1 MQNKIQDKVIE
12 VLQISPIVPVV
23 VIEDLKDAVPL
34 AQSLIEGG
42 IPIIEVTL
50 RSNCA
55 LEAIELIAKN
65 VPKMHVGAGT
75 ILNLNQLEQAQNRG
89 AEFLISPG
97 LTPSLLEYA
106 KKKDMPLIPGVSSSS
121 EVMQALELGYNALKF
136 FPAEYCGG
144 AKLLNAFNGPF
155 KGVKFCPTGG
165 ISVDNMHAYLKL
177 ENVLCV
183 GGSWLTPRN
192 LVQNKEWDKIIEL
205 CKQALANIKT

>member
-1 MQNKIQDKVIE
+1 MQDKIIE

-23 VIEDLKDAVPL
+23 VIEDLNDAVPL

-50 RSNCA
+50 RSSCA

-65 VPKMHVGAGT
+65 VPKMRVGAGT
-75 ILNLNQLEQAQNRG
+75 ILNPTQLEQAQNRG

-97 LTPSLLEYA
+97 LTIKLLEHA
-106 KKKDMPLIPGVSSSS
+106 KKKNMPLIPGVSSSS

-144 AKLLNAFNGPF
+144 VKLLNAFNGPF

-165 ISVDNMHAYLKL
+165 ISADNMRSYLNL

-183 GGSWLTPRN
+183 GGSWLTPKD
-192 LVQNKEWDKIIEL
+192 LIQNKEWDKITEI
-205 CKQALANIKT
+205 CKRALA

>member
-1 MQNKIQDKVIE
+1 MQDKIIE

-23 VIEDLKDAVPL
+23 VIEDIKDAVPL

-42 IPIIEVTL
+42 IQIIEVTL
-50 RSNCA
+50 RSSCA

-65 VPKMHVGAGT
+65 VPKMRVGAGT
-75 ILNLNQLEQAQNRG
+75 ILNPTQLEQAQNRG

-97 LTPSLLEYA
+97 LTIKLLEYA

-121 EVMQALELGYNALKF
+121 EVMQALELGYSALKF

-144 AKLLNAFNGPF
+144 VKLLNAFNGPF

-165 ISVDNMHAYLKL
+165 ISADNMRSYLNL

-183 GGSWLTPRN
+183 GGSWLTPKN
-192 LVQNKEWDKIIEL
+192 LIQNKEWDKITEI
-205 CKQALANIKT
+205 CKRSLALR

>member
-1 MQNKIQDKVIE
+1 MQDKIIE
-12 VLQISPIVPVV
+12 ILQISPIVPVV
-23 VIEDLKDAVPL
+23 VIEDIKDAVPL

-42 IPIIEVTL
+42 IQIIEVTL
-50 RSNCA
+50 RSSCA

-65 VPKMHVGAGT
+65 VPKMRVGAGT
-75 ILNLNQLEQAQNRG
+75 ILNPTQLEQAQNRG

-97 LTPSLLEYA
+97 LTIKLLEHA

-121 EVMQALELGYNALKF
+121 EVIQALELGYSALKF

-144 AKLLNAFNGPF
+144 VKLLNAFNGPF

-165 ISVDNMHAYLKL
+165 ISADNMHSYLNL

-183 GGSWLTPRN
+183 GGSWLTPKN
-192 LVQNKEWDKIIEL
+192 LIQNKEWDKITEI
-205 CKQALANIKT
+205 CKRSLVLR

>member
-1 MQNKIQDKVIE
+1 MQDKIIE

-23 VIEDLKDAVPL
+23 VIEDIKDAVPL

-42 IPIIEVTL
+42 IQIIEVTL
-50 RSNCA
+50 RSSCA

-65 VPKMHVGAGT
+65 VPKMRVGAGT
-75 ILNLNQLEQAQNRG
+75 ILNPIQLEQAQNRG

-97 LTPSLLEYA
+97 LTIKLLEYA

-144 AKLLNAFNGPF
+144 VKLLNAFNGPF

-165 ISVDNMHAYLKL
+165 ISIDNMRSYLNL

-183 GGSWLTPRN
+183 GGSWLTPKN
-192 LVQNKEWDKIIEL
+192 LIQNKEWDKITEI
-205 CKQALANIKT
+205 CKRSLAGI

>member
-1 MQNKIQDKVIE
+1 MQDKIIE

-23 VIEDLKDAVPL
+23 VIENIKDAVPL

-42 IPIIEVTL
+42 IQIIEVTL
-50 RSNCA
+50 RSSCA

-65 VPKMHVGAGT
+65 VPKMCVGAGT
-75 ILNLNQLEQAQNRG
+75 ILNPTQLEQAQNRG

-97 LTPSLLEYA
+97 LTIKLLEYA

-121 EVMQALELGYNALKF
+121 EVMQALELGYSALKF

-144 AKLLNAFNGPF
+144 VKLLNAFNGPF

-165 ISVDNMHAYLKL
+165 ISADNMRSYLDL

-183 GGSWLTPRN
+183 GGSWLTPKN
-192 LVQNKEWDKIIEL
+192 LIQNKEWDKITEI
-205 CKQALANIKT
+205 CKRALALR

>member
-1 MQNKIQDKVIE
+1 MQDKIIE
-12 VLQISPIVPVV
+12 ILQISPIVPVV
-23 VIEDLKDAVPL
+23 VIEDIKDAVPL
-34 AQSLIEGG
+34 AQSLIDGG

-50 RSNCA
+50 RSSCA

-65 VPKMHVGAGT
+65 VPKMRVGAGT
-75 ILNLNQLEQAQNRG
+75 ILNPTQLEQAQNRG

-97 LTPSLLEYA
+97 LTIKLLEHA

-121 EVMQALELGYNALKF
+121 EVMQALELGYSALKF

-144 AKLLNAFNGPF
+144 VKLLNAFNGPF

-165 ISVDNMHAYLKL
+165 ISADNMHSYLNL

-183 GGSWLTPRN
+183 GGSWLTPKD
-192 LVQNKEWDKIIEL
+192 LIQNKEWDKITEI
-205 CKQALANIKT
+205 CKRSLALR

>member
-1 MQNKIQDKVIE
+1 MQNKVLE

-50 RSNCA
+50 RSSCA

-65 VPKMHVGAGT
+65 VPKMRVGAGT
-75 ILNLNQLEQAQNRG
+75 ILNSAQLEQAQNRG

-144 AKLLNAFNGPF
+144 VKLLNAFNGPF
-155 KGVKFCPTGG
+155 KGVQFCPTGG

-183 GGSWLTPRN
+183 GGSWLTPKN
-192 LVQNKEWDKIIEL
+192 LVQNKEWDKIVEI
-205 CKQALANIKT
+205 CKRALA

>member
-1 MQNKIQDKVIE
+1 MQDKIIE

-23 VIEDLKDAVPL
+23 VVENVKDAVPL

-50 RSNCA
+50 RSSCA
-55 LEAIELIAKN
+55 LEVIELIAKN
-65 VPKMHVGAGT
+65 VPKMRVGAGT
-75 ILNLNQLEQAQNRG
+75 ILNPTQLEQAQNRG

-97 LTPSLLEYA
+97 LTIKLLEHA

-144 AKLLNAFNGPF
+144 VKLLNAFNGPF

-165 ISVDNMHAYLKL
+165 ISADSMRSYLKL

-183 GGSWLTPRN
+183 GGSWLTPKN
-192 LVQNKEWDKIIEL
+192 LIQNKEWDKITEI
-205 CKQALANIKT
+205 CKRALAGI

>member
-1 MQNKIQDKVIE
+1 MQDKIIE
-12 VLQISPIVPVV
+12 VLQISPIIPVV
-23 VIEDLKDAVPL
+23 VIENIKDAVPL

-50 RSNCA
+50 RSSCA

-65 VPKMHVGAGT
+65 VPKMRVGAGT
-75 ILNLNQLEQAQNRG
+75 ILNLTQLEQAQNRG

-97 LTPSLLEYA
+97 LTIKLLEHA
-106 KKKDMPLIPGVSSSS
+106 KKKDMSLIPGVSSSS

-144 AKLLNAFNGPF
+144 VKLLNAFNGPF

-165 ISVDNMHAYLKL
+165 ISADNMRSYLNL

-183 GGSWLTPRN
+183 GGSWLTPKD
-192 LVQNKEWDKIIEL
+192 LIQNKEWDKITEI
-205 CKQALANIKT
+205 CKRALA

>member
-1 MQNKIQDKVIE
+1 MQDKIIE
-12 VLQISPIVPVV
+12 ILQISPIVPVV
-23 VIEDLKDAVPL
+23 VIENIKDAVPL

-42 IPIIEVTL
+42 IQIIEVTL
-50 RSNCA
+50 RSSCA

-65 VPKMHVGAGT
+65 VPKMRVGAGT
-75 ILNLNQLEQAQNRG
+75 ILNPTQLEQAQNRG

-97 LTPSLLEYA
+97 LTIKLLEYA

-144 AKLLNAFNGPF
+144 VKLLNAFNGPF

-165 ISVDNMHAYLKL
+165 ISANNMHSYLNL

-183 GGSWLTPRN
+183 GGSWLTPKN
-192 LVQNKEWDKIIEL
+192 LIQNKEWDKITEI
-205 CKQALANIKT
+205 CKRSLALR

>member
-1 MQNKIQDKVIE
+1 MQDKIIE

-23 VIEDLKDAVPL
+23 VIEDIKDAVPL

-42 IPIIEVTL
+42 VQIIEVTL
-50 RSNCA
+50 RSSCA

-65 VPKMHVGAGT
+65 VPKMRVGAGT
-75 ILNLNQLEQAQNRG
+75 ILNPTQLEQAQNRG

-97 LTPSLLEYA
+97 LTIKLLEYA

-144 AKLLNAFNGPF
+144 VKLLNAFNGPF

-165 ISVDNMHAYLKL
+165 ISADNMHSYLNL

-183 GGSWLTPRN
+183 GGSWLTPKN
-192 LVQNKEWDKIIEL
+192 LIQNKEWDKITEI
-205 CKQALANIKT
+205 CKRSLALR

>member
-1 MQNKIQDKVIE
+1 MQDKIIE

-23 VIEDLKDAVPL
+23 VIEDLNDAVPL

-50 RSNCA
+50 RSSCA

-65 VPKMHVGAGT
+65 VPKMCVGAGT
-75 ILNLNQLEQAQNRG
+75 ILNLTQLEQAQNRG

-97 LTPSLLEYA
+97 LTIKLLEHA

-144 AKLLNAFNGPF
+144 VKLLNAFNGPF

-165 ISVDNMHAYLKL
+165 VSADNMRSYLNL

-183 GGSWLTPRN
+183 GGSWLTPKD
-192 LVQNKEWDKIIEL
+192 LIQNKEWDKITEI
-205 CKQALANIKT
+205 CKRALA

>member
-1 MQNKIQDKVIE
+1 MQDKIIE

-23 VIEDLKDAVPL
+23 VIEDLNDAVPL

-50 RSNCA
+50 RSSCA

-65 VPKMHVGAGT
+65 VPKMRVGAGT
-75 ILNLNQLEQAQNRG
+75 ILNLTQLEQAQNRG

-97 LTPSLLEYA
+97 LTPSLLEHA
-106 KKKDMPLIPGVSSSS
+106 KKKNMPLIPGVSSSS

-144 AKLLNAFNGPF
+144 VKLLNAFNGPF

-165 ISVDNMHAYLKL
+165 ISADNMRSYLNL

-183 GGSWLTPRN
+183 GGSWLTPKD
-192 LVQNKEWDKIIEL
+192 LIQNKEWDKITEI
-205 CKQALANIKT
+205 CKRALA

>member
-1 MQNKIQDKVIE
+1 MQDKIIE

-23 VIEDLKDAVPL
+23 VIEDIKDAVPL

-42 IPIIEVTL
+42 IHIIEVTL
-50 RSNCA
+50 RSSCA

-65 VPKMHVGAGT
+65 VPKMRMGAGT
-75 ILNLNQLEQAQNRG
+75 ILNPTQLEQAQNRG

-97 LTPSLLEYA
+97 LTIKLLEYA

-121 EVMQALELGYNALKF
+121 EVMQALELGYSALKF

-144 AKLLNAFNGPF
+144 VKLLNAFNGPF

-165 ISVDNMHAYLKL
+165 ISTDNMHSYLNL

-183 GGSWLTPRN
+183 GGSWLTPKN
-192 LVQNKEWDKIIEL
+192 LIQNKEWDKITEI
-205 CKQALANIKT
+205 CKRSLALR

>member
-1 MQNKIQDKVIE
+1 MQDKIME
-12 VLQISPIVPVV
+12 ILQISPIVPVV
-23 VIEDLKDAVPL
+23 VIENIKDAVPL

-50 RSNCA
+50 RSSCA

-65 VPKMHVGAGT
+65 VPKMRVGAGT
-75 ILNLNQLEQAQNRG
+75 ILNLTQLEQAQNRG

-97 LTPSLLEYA
+97 LTIKLLEHA
-106 KKKDMPLIPGVSSSS
+106 KKKTMPLIPGVSSSS
-121 EVMQALELGYNALKF
+121 EVMQALEWGYHALKF

-144 AKLLNAFNGPF
+144 VKLLNAFNGPF

-165 ISVDNMHAYLKL
+165 ISADNMRSYLNL

-183 GGSWLTPRN
+183 GGSWLTPKD
-192 LVQNKEWDKIIEL
+192 LIQNKEWDKITEI
-205 CKQALANIKT
+205 CKRALA

>member
-1 MQNKIQDKVIE
+1 MQDKIIE
-12 VLQISPIVPVV
+12 ILQISPIVPVV
-23 VIEDLKDAVPL
+23 VVENIKDAVPL

-50 RSNCA
+50 RSSCA

-65 VPKMHVGAGT
+65 VPKMRVGAGT
-75 ILNLNQLEQAQNRG
+75 ILNLTQLEQAQNRG

-97 LTPSLLEYA
+97 LTIKLLEHA

-121 EVMQALELGYNALKF
+121 EVMQALELGYSALKF

-144 AKLLNAFNGPF
+144 VKLLNAFNGPF

-165 ISVDNMHAYLKL
+165 ISADNMRSYLAL
-177 ENVLCV
+177 ENVVCV
-183 GGSWLTPRN
+183 GGSWLTPKN
-192 LVQNKEWDKIIEL
+192 LIQNKEWDKITEI
-205 CKQALANIKT
+205 CKRALALR

>member
-1 MQNKIQDKVIE
+1 MQDKIIE

-23 VIEDLKDAVPL
+23 VVENIKDAVPL

-50 RSNCA
+50 RSSCA
-55 LEAIELIAKN
+55 LEAIELITKN
-65 VPKMHVGAGT
+65 VPKMRVGAGT
-75 ILNLNQLEQAQNRG
+75 ILNPTQLEQAQNRG

-97 LTPSLLEYA
+97 LTIKLLEHA
-106 KKKDMPLIPGVSSSS
+106 KKKDIPLIPGVSSSS
-121 EVMQALELGYNALKF
+121 EVMQALELGYSALKF

-144 AKLLNAFNGPF
+144 VKLLNAFNGPF

-165 ISVDNMHAYLKL
+165 ISADNMRSYLNL

-183 GGSWLTPRN
+183 GGSWLTPKN
-192 LVQNKEWDKIIEL
+192 LIQNKEWDKITEI
-205 CKQALANIKT
+205 CKRALALR

>member
-1 MQNKIQDKVIE
+1 MQDKIIE

-23 VIEDLKDAVPL
+23 VIEDLNDAVPL

-50 RSNCA
+50 RSSCA

-65 VPKMHVGAGT
+65 VPKMRVGAGT
-75 ILNLNQLEQAQNRG
+75 ILNLTQLEQAQNRG

-97 LTPSLLEYA
+97 LTIKLLEHA

-121 EVMQALELGYNALKF
+121 EVMQALEWGYNALKF

-144 AKLLNAFNGPF
+144 VKLLNAFNGPF

-165 ISVDNMHAYLKL
+165 ISADNMRSYLNL

-183 GGSWLTPRN
+183 GGSWLTPKD
-192 LVQNKEWDKIIEL
+192 LIQNKEWDKITEI
-205 CKQALANIKT
+205 CKRALALR

>member
-1 MQNKIQDKVIE
+1 MQDKIIE

-23 VIEDLKDAVPL
+23 VIENIKDAVPL

-50 RSNCA
+50 RSSCA

-75 ILNLNQLEQAQNRG
+75 ILNLTQLEQAQNRG

-97 LTPSLLEYA
+97 LTIKLLEHA

-144 AKLLNAFNGPF
+144 VKLLNAFNGPF

-165 ISVDNMHAYLKL
+165 ISADNMRSYLNL

-183 GGSWLTPRN
+183 GGSWLTPKN
-192 LVQNKEWDKIIEL
+192 LIQNKEWDKITEI
-205 CKQALANIKT
+205 CKRALVLR

>member
-1 MQNKIQDKVIE
+1 MQDKIIE

-23 VIEDLKDAVPL
+23 VIENIKDAVPL

-50 RSNCA
+50 RSSCA

-65 VPKMHVGAGT
+65 VPKMRVGAGT
-75 ILNLNQLEQAQNRG
+75 ILNLTQLEQAQNRG

-97 LTPSLLEYA
+97 LTIKLLEHA
-106 KKKDMPLIPGVSSSS
+106 KKKNMPLIPGVSSSS

-144 AKLLNAFNGPF
+144 VKLLNAFNGPF

-165 ISVDNMHAYLKL
+165 ISADNMRSYLNL
-177 ENVLCV
+177 ENVVCV
-183 GGSWLTPRN
+183 GGSWLTPKD
-192 LVQNKEWDKIIEL
+192 LIQNKEWDKITEI
-205 CKQALANIKT
+205 CKRALALT

>member
-1 MQNKIQDKVIE
+1 MQDKIIE

-23 VIEDLKDAVPL
+23 VVEDIKDAVPL

-50 RSNCA
+50 RSSCA

-75 ILNLNQLEQAQNRG
+75 ILNLTQLEQAQNRG

-97 LTPSLLEYA
+97 LTIKLLEHA

-121 EVMQALELGYNALKF
+121 EVMQALELGYSALKF

-144 AKLLNAFNGPF
+144 VKLLNAFNGPF

-165 ISVDNMHAYLKL
+165 ISADNMRSYLNL

-183 GGSWLTPRN
+183 GGSWLTPKD
-192 LVQNKEWDKIIEL
+192 LIQNKEWDKITEI
-205 CKQALANIKT
+205 CKRALALR

>member
-1 MQNKIQDKVIE
+1 MQDKIIE

-23 VIEDLKDAVPL
+23 VVENIKDAVPL

-42 IPIIEVTL
+42 IQIIEVTL
-50 RSNCA
+50 RSSCA

-65 VPKMHVGAGT
+65 VPKMRVGAGT
-75 ILNLNQLEQAQNRG
+75 ILNSTQLEQAQNRG

-97 LTPSLLEYA
+97 LTIKLLEYA

-121 EVMQALELGYNALKF
+121 EVMQALELGYSALKF

-144 AKLLNAFNGPF
+144 VKLLNAFNGPF

-165 ISVDNMHAYLKL
+165 ISADNMHSYLNL

-183 GGSWLTPRN
+183 GGSWLTPKN
-192 LVQNKEWDKIIEL
+192 LIQNKEWDKITEI
-205 CKQALANIKT
+205 CKRSLALR

>member
-1 MQNKIQDKVIE
+1 MQDKIIE

-23 VIEDLKDAVPL
+23 VVENVWDAVPL

-42 IPIIEVTL
+42 IQIIEVTL
-50 RSNCA
+50 RSSCA

-75 ILNLNQLEQAQNRG
+75 ILNPTQLEQAQNRG

-97 LTPSLLEYA
+97 LTIKLLEYA

-121 EVMQALELGYNALKF
+121 EVMQALELGYSALKF

-144 AKLLNAFNGPF
+144 VKLLNAFNGPF

-165 ISVDNMHAYLKL
+165 ISADNMRSYLNL

-183 GGSWLTPRN
+183 GGSWLTPKN
-192 LVQNKEWDKIIEL
+192 LVQNKEWDKITEI
-205 CKQALANIKT
+205 CKRALALR

>member
-1 MQNKIQDKVIE
+1 MQDKIIE

-23 VIEDLKDAVPL
+23 VVENVKDAVPL
-34 AQSLIEGG
+34 AQSLVEGG

-50 RSNCA
+50 RSSCA

-65 VPKMHVGAGT
+65 VPKMRVGAGT
-75 ILNLNQLEQAQNRG
+75 ILNPTQLEQAQNRG

-97 LTPSLLEYA
+97 LTIKLLEHA

-144 AKLLNAFNGPF
+144 VKLLNAFNGPF

-165 ISVDNMHAYLKL
+165 ISADNMRSYLNL

-183 GGSWLTPRN
+183 GGSWLTPKN
-192 LVQNKEWDKIIEL
+192 LIQNKEWDKITEI
-205 CKQALANIKT
+205 CKRALALR

>member
-1 MQNKIQDKVIE
+1 MQDKIIE

-23 VIEDLKDAVPL
+23 VIENIKDAVPL
-34 AQSLIEGG
+34 AQSLVEGG
-42 IPIIEVTL
+42 IQIIEVTL
-50 RSNCA
+50 RSSCA
-55 LEAIELIAKN
+55 LEAIDLIAKN
-65 VPKMHVGAGT
+65 VPKMRVGAGT
-75 ILNLNQLEQAQNRG
+75 ILNPTQLEQAQNRG

-97 LTPSLLEYA
+97 LTIKLLEYA

-144 AKLLNAFNGPF
+144 VKLLNAFNGPF

-165 ISVDNMHAYLKL
+165 ISADNMRSYLNL

-183 GGSWLTPRN
+183 GGSWLTPKH
-192 LVQNKEWDKIIEL
+192 LIQNKEWDKITEI
-205 CKQALANIKT
+205 CKRSLALR

>member
-1 MQNKIQDKVIE
+1 MQDKIIE

-23 VIEDLKDAVPL
+23 VIENIKDAVPL

-50 RSNCA
+50 RSSCA

-75 ILNLNQLEQAQNRG
+75 ILNLTQLEQAQNRG

-97 LTPSLLEYA
+97 LTIKLLEHA

-121 EVMQALELGYNALKF
+121 EVMQALEWGYNALKF

-144 AKLLNAFNGPF
+144 VKLLNAFNGPF

-165 ISVDNMHAYLKL
+165 ISADNMRSYLNL

-183 GGSWLTPRN
+183 GGSWLTPKD
-192 LVQNKEWDKIIEL
+192 LIQNKEWDKITEI
-205 CKQALANIKT
+205 CKQALALR

>member
-1 MQNKIQDKVIE
+1 MQDKIIE

-23 VIEDLKDAVPL
+23 VIENIKDAVPL

-50 RSNCA
+50 RSSCA

-75 ILNLNQLEQAQNRG
+75 ILNLTQLEQAQNRG

-97 LTPSLLEYA
+97 LTIKLLEHA
-106 KKKDMPLIPGVSSSS
+106 KKKNMPLIPGVSSSS
-121 EVMQALELGYNALKF
+121 EVMQALEWGYSALKF

-144 AKLLNAFNGPF
+144 VKLLNAFNGPF

-165 ISVDNMHAYLKL
+165 ISADNMRSYLNL

-183 GGSWLTPRN
+183 GGSWLTPKN
-192 LVQNKEWDKIIEL
+192 LVQNKEWDKITEI
-205 CKQALANIKT
+205 CKRALALR

>member
-1 MQNKIQDKVIE
+1 MQDKIIE
-12 VLQISPIVPVV
+12 FLQISPIIPVV
-23 VIEDLKDAVPL
+23 VIEDIKDAVPL

-42 IPIIEVTL
+42 IHIIEVTL
-50 RSNCA
+50 RSSCA

-65 VPKMHVGAGT
+65 VPKMRVGAGT
-75 ILNLNQLEQAQNRG
+75 ILNPTQLEQAQNRG

-97 LTPSLLEYA
+97 LTIKLLEYA

-144 AKLLNAFNGPF
+144 VKLLNAFNGPF

-165 ISVDNMHAYLKL
+165 ISADNMHSYLNL

-183 GGSWLTPRN
+183 GGSWLTPKN
-192 LVQNKEWDKIIEL
+192 LIQNKEWDKITEI
-205 CKQALANIKT
+205 CKQSLALR

>member
-1 MQNKIQDKVIE
+1 MQDKIIE
-12 VLQISPIVPVV
+12 ILQISPIIPVV
-23 VIEDLKDAVPL
+23 VIEDIKDAVPL
-34 AQSLIEGG
+34 AQSLVEGG
-42 IPIIEVTL
+42 IQIIEVTL
-50 RSNCA
+50 RSSCA

-75 ILNLNQLEQAQNRG
+75 ILNPTQLEQAQNRG

-97 LTPSLLEYA
+97 LTIKLLEYA

-144 AKLLNAFNGPF
+144 VKLLNAFNGPF

-165 ISVDNMHAYLKL
+165 ISADNMHSYLNL

-183 GGSWLTPRN
+183 GGSWLTPKN
-192 LVQNKEWDKIIEL
+192 LIQNKEWDKITEI
-205 CKQALANIKT
+205 CKRSLALR

>member
-1 MQNKIQDKVIE
+1 MQDKIIE
-12 VLQISPIVPVV
+12 ILQISPIVPVV
-23 VIEDLKDAVPL
+23 VIENIKDAVPL

-50 RSNCA
+50 RSSCA

-75 ILNLNQLEQAQNRG
+75 ILNLTQLEQVQNRG

-97 LTPSLLEYA
+97 LTIKLLEHA

-144 AKLLNAFNGPF
+144 VKLLNAFNGPF

-165 ISVDNMHAYLKL
+165 ISADNMRSYLNL

-183 GGSWLTPRN
+183 GGSWLTPKD
-192 LVQNKEWDKIIEL
+192 LIQNKEWDKITEI
-205 CKQALANIKT
+205 CKRALALR

>member
-1 MQNKIQDKVIE
+1 MQNRIIE

-23 VIEDLKDAVPL
+23 IIENIKDAVPL
-34 AQSLIEGG
+34 AQSLVEGG
-42 IPIIEVTL
+42 IHIIEVTL
-50 RSNCA
+50 RSSCA

-65 VPKMHVGAGT
+65 VPKMRVGAGT
-75 ILNLNQLEQAQNRG
+75 ILNPTQLEQAQNRG

-97 LTPSLLEYA
+97 LTIKLLEYA

-144 AKLLNAFNGPF
+144 VKLLNAFNGPF

-165 ISVDNMHAYLKL
+165 ISADNMHSYLNL

-183 GGSWLTPRN
+183 GGSWLTPKN
-192 LVQNKEWDKIIEL
+192 LIQNKEWDKITEI
-205 CKQALANIKT
+205 CKRSLALR

>member
-1 MQNKIQDKVIE
+1 MQDKIIE

-23 VIEDLKDAVPL
+23 VIENIKDAVPL
-34 AQSLIEGG
+34 AQSLVEGG
-42 IPIIEVTL
+42 IQIIEVTL
-50 RSNCA
+50 RSSCA

-65 VPKMHVGAGT
+65 VPKMRVGAGT
-75 ILNLNQLEQAQNRG
+75 ILNPTQLEQAQNRG

-97 LTPSLLEYA
+97 LTIKFLEYA

-121 EVMQALELGYNALKF
+121 EVMQALELGYSALKF

-144 AKLLNAFNGPF
+144 VKLLNAFNGPF

-165 ISVDNMHAYLKL
+165 ISTDNMRSYLNL

-183 GGSWLTPRN
+183 GGSWLTPKN
-192 LVQNKEWDKIIEL
+192 LIQNKEWDKITEI
-205 CKQALANIKT
+205 CKRSLVGI

>member
-1 MQNKIQDKVIE
+1 MKDKIIE
-12 VLQISPIVPVV
+12 ILQISPIVPVV
-23 VIEDLKDAVPL
+23 VVENIKDAVPL

-42 IPIIEVTL
+42 IQIIEVTL

-65 VPKMHVGAGT
+65 VPKMRVGAGT
-75 ILNLNQLEQAQNRG
+75 ILNPTQLEQAQNRG

-97 LTPSLLEYA
+97 LAIKLLEYA
-106 KKKDMPLIPGVSSSS
+106 KKKNMPLIPGVSSSS
-121 EVMQALELGYNALKF
+121 EVMQALELGYSALKF

-144 AKLLNAFNGPF
+144 VKLLNAFNGPF

-165 ISVDNMHAYLKL
+165 ISVDNMRSYLDL

-183 GGSWLTPRN
+183 GGSWLTPKN
-192 LVQNKEWDKIIEL
+192 LIQNKEWDKITEI
-205 CKQALANIKT
+205 CKRALALR

>member
-1 MQNKIQDKVIE
+1 MQDKIIE

-23 VIEDLKDAVPL
+23 VIENIKDAVPL

-42 IPIIEVTL
+42 IQIIEVTL
-50 RSNCA
+50 RSSCA

-65 VPKMHVGAGT
+65 VPKMRVGAGT
-75 ILNLNQLEQAQNRG
+75 ILNPTQLEQAQNRG

-97 LTPSLLEYA
+97 LTIKLLEHA

-121 EVMQALELGYNALKF
+121 EVMQALELGYSTLKF

-144 AKLLNAFNGPF
+144 VKLLNAFNGPF

-165 ISVDNMHAYLKL
+165 ISADNMHSYLNL

-183 GGSWLTPRN
+183 GGSWLTPKN
-192 LVQNKEWDKIIEL
+192 LIQNKEWDKITEI
-205 CKQALANIKT
+205 CKRSLALR

>member
-1 MQNKIQDKVIE
+1 MQDKIIE

-23 VIEDLKDAVPL
+23 VIEDIKDAVPL

-50 RSNCA
+50 RSSCA

-65 VPKMHVGAGT
+65 VPKMRVGAGT
-75 ILNLNQLEQAQNRG
+75 ILNPTQLEQAQNRG

-97 LTPSLLEYA
+97 LTIKLLEHA
-106 KKKDMPLIPGVSSSS
+106 KKKDMSLIPGVSSSS
-121 EVMQALELGYNALKF
+121 EVMQALELGYSALKF

-144 AKLLNAFNGPF
+144 VKLLNAFNGPF

-165 ISVDNMHAYLKL
+165 ISADNMHSYLNL

-183 GGSWLTPRN
+183 GGSWLTPKN
-192 LVQNKEWDKIIEL
+192 LVQNKEWDKITEI
-205 CKQALANIKT
+205 CKRALALR

>member
-1 MQNKIQDKVIE
+1 MQDKIIE

-23 VIEDLKDAVPL
+23 VIEDIKDAVPL

-50 RSNCA
+50 RSSCA

-65 VPKMHVGAGT
+65 VPKMRVGVGT
-75 ILNLNQLEQAQNRG
+75 ILNPTQLEQAQNRG

-97 LTPSLLEYA
+97 LTIKLLEHA

-144 AKLLNAFNGPF
+144 VKLLNAFNGPF

-165 ISVDNMHAYLKL
+165 ISADNMRSYLNL

-183 GGSWLTPRN
+183 GGSWLTPKN
-192 LVQNKEWDKIIEL
+192 LIQNKEWDKVTEI
-205 CKQALANIKT
+205 CKRALALR